1 MGKRISGYWNKGD
14 KIASDRV
21 RVNVIAQRMAAER
34 GKEWHGGTPLT
45 FDEAKDLAIAMLYDF
60 DYREWRSAQMDAMQS
75 NAEASALPTRPP
87 CSESTTR

>member
-14 KIASDRV
+14 KVASDRV

-34 GKEWHGGTPLT
+34 DKEWHSGTPLT

-60 DYREWRSAQMDAMQS
+60 DYREWRSAQMDAMPS
-75 NAEASALPTRPP
+75 NAEISARRCDGLP
-87 CSESTTR
+87 S